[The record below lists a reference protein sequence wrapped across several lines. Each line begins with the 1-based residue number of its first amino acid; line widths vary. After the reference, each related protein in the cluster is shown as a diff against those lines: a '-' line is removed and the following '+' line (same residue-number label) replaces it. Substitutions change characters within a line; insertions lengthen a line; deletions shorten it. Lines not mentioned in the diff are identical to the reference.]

1 MGKMCLFILSCVT
14 DESLRSY
21 QLSVLDWA
29 GILLLGGNIYFL
41 RRFLKIMET
50 YLMQMCNSNLVIF
63 QSKQL
68 FIVLRY
74 FFPFE
79 STIY

>member
-41 RRFLKIMET
+41 RQFPKIMET
-50 YLMQMCNSNLVIF
+50 YLMQMCICNLVIF
-63 QSKQL
+63 QYKL
-68 FIVLRY
+68 FFY
-74 FFPFE
+74 SFE
-79 STIY
+79 IEYLI